1 MEMEAPFDGL
11 LDLCYISYARYS
23 EKRFTQINKA
33 LYEGVMLMS
42 LLEFISIKKNHFN
55 KKKLISIKDNSFRL
69 KMK

>member
-33 LYEGVMLMS
+33 LYEGVKCVMLMS

-55 KKKLISIKDNSFRL
+55 KKKTHFN
-69 KMK
+69 